1 MTNGVKKTDKTKGEI
16 RTIYADIRDFRW
28 SHGLMVSMVQKV
40 SGNAIMRISVR
51 TQKGPPMG
59 DLYGRFLCIL

>member
-1 MTNGVKKTDKTKGEI
+1 MGAKKPIRPKGRYGLFMLTLEI
-16 RTIYADIRDFRW
+16 SD
-28 SHGLMVSMVQKV
+28 GLMVSMVQKV